1 MLQSKKLSW
10 DSDFFR
16 INIAKIETEN
26 ASVDELNQAIAQLK
40 NEGIKLIYIFS
51 SKAIDISE
59 YTSDSQKFIDVG
71 PKVLY
76 HKELT
81 KAPDY
86 HPQIESFKAVEVSDK
101 LYDLALQSGVYSRFK
116 LDPKLPRD
124 AYEKLYRIWI
134 KNSVNRSIADE
145 VVVFMESGEIAG
157 MVTLSKKGDWGDIG
171 LIAVDET
178 FRGKKIGHHLLNAA
192 YKYFYDLGITEIGV
206 ETQLNNLGACRFY
219 EANEFLVH
227 KVEYLYHCWLK

>member
-10 DSDFFR
+10 DSNFFG
-16 INIAKIETEN
+16 INIAKIETDQSS
-26 ASVDELNQAIAQLK
+26 ATAILEAIDQLK
-40 NEGIKLIYIFS
+40 NEDIKLIYIFS
-51 SKAIDISE
+51 QKALEIAE
-59 YTSDSQKFIDVG
+59 YNSDNLQFIDVG

-76 HKELT
+76 HKKLQ

-86 HPQIESFKAVEVSDK
+86 YTQIESYKAAEASDK

-124 AYEKLYRIWI
+124 AYEKLYSIWI
-134 KNSVNRSIADE
+134 ENSVNRSIADE
-145 VVVFMESGEIAG
+145 VLVFMENGQIAG

-192 YKYFYDLGITEIGV
+192 YKYFFDRGITELGV

-227 KVEYLYHCWLK
+227 KVEYLYHCWIK